1 MNQNN
6 LNKIKNILGIRNKF
20 WRKRFEI
27 IKNHLDIL
35 YIKSINKNYLP
46 FRLAFSKTILQI
58 EKKPNELDIENF
70 YNSSLVEYLNK
81 LNHQTFILEENQKAR
96 KVSLKNKIYIN
107 ITNPD
112 GLEDPIKRKTINEIN
127 QKILNYIYSN
137 QDELIKKNHKE
148 LNYIFINILQPNLYK
163 IFNKEEFNLIRD
175 FIESPIGKILNNFI
189 PGLSILLEIQKQKE
203 ALKENDLIKL
213 SSTIVINRVKELT
226 QRLIYMLTENFIKK
240 GKYIAPPLVAITSI
254 AFERYESYKRCQQI
268 VDQNYQKILLIYNKI
283 QQNKLNE
290 EKLIDNFYENHPQ
303 EIKKLLDS

>member
-27 IKNHLDIL
+27 IKKHLDIL

-46 FRLAFSKTILQI
+46 FRLAFSKTILRI

-70 YNSSLVEYLNK
+70 YNSCLVKYLNK
-81 LNHQTFILEENQKAR
+81 LKHQTFILEENQKAR
-96 KVSLKNKIYIN
+96 EVSLKNKIYIN
-107 ITNPD
+107 IINHN

-127 QKILNYIYSN
+127 QKILNYIKSN
-137 QDELIKKNHKE
+137 QKQLTKQNHEE
-148 LNYIFINILQPNLYK
+148 LNYIFVNILQPNIIR
-163 IFNKEEFNLIRD
+163 IFIKEEFNLISD
-175 FIESPIGKILNNFI
+175 FIESPVGKILNNFI

-213 SSTIVINRVKELT
+213 SSTIAINRVKELT

-254 AFERYESYKRCQQI
+254 AFERYETYKKCQEI

-283 QQNKLNE
+283 QLNKINE
-290 EKLIDNFYENHPQ
+290 EKFIDNFYENHPQ
-303 EIKKLLDS
+303 EIKKLLDL

>member
-163 IFNKEEFNLIRD
+163 IFNKEEFNLISD

-226 QRLIYMLTENFIKK
+226 KRLIYMLIENFIKK

-254 AFERYESYKRCQQI
+254 AFERYESYKRCQEI